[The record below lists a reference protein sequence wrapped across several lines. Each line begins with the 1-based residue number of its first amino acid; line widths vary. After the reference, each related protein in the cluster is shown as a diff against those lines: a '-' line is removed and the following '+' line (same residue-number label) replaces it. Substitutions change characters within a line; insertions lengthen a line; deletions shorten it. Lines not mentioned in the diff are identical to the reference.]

1 MSLKLNR
8 SALTGAA
15 FLMATSAIGPGF
27 LTQTAYYTWQLAASF
42 GFVILVSVLLD
53 IGAQLNIWR
62 LLTVSGMRAHE
73 FSDKVF
79 PGLGYLLGGLI
90 VFGGLAFNIGNV
102 GGCSL
107 GMNLMTGI
115 GVEWSAVITTVIV
128 LAVFLMPGA
137 TGIMDTFVKVMGT
150 GMILFT
156 VVAAYMAAPPV
167 GEALYRSLVPERVD
181 PGAIVTLVGGTVGGY
196 ISFAGAHRLLEAGVK
211 GVESTAAVNRSAVR
225 GIGITALMRYILFLA
240 ALGVVNSGAVI
251 DAVNPAAGVF
261 RHSAGNA
268 GTVIFGFVMWS
279 AAITSVIG
287 AAYTSVSFMRSWHP
301 LFEKN
306 HRGIT
311 AGFILV
317 SATIFVAIGKPVQ
330 LLVLAGT
337 INGFILPL
345 ALGLFLTGVHRQ
357 ILPGGYRHP
366 NWLTVAGWLVTTLMA
381 GMAIWS
387 LF

>member
-1 MSLKLNR
+1 MRLKLSR
-8 SALTGAA
+8 SALAGAA

-27 LTQTAYYTWQLAASF
+27 LTQTAYYTWELAASF
-42 GFVILVSVLLD
+42 GFVILISVLLD

-62 LLTVSGMRAHE
+62 LLTVTGMRAHE
-73 FSDKVF
+73 FSNRVF

-90 VFGGLAFNIGNV
+90 VFGGLAFNIGNI
-102 GGCSL
+102 GGCAL

-115 GVEWSAVITTVIV
+115 EMEWSATVSAAIG
-128 LAVFLMPGA
+128 LTIFLLPGA
-137 TGIMDTFVKVMGT
+137 TGIMDAFVKILGI

-156 VVAAYMAAPPV
+156 VTAALMVSPPV
-167 GEALYRSLVPERVD
+167 GEAMYRSFIPDKID
-181 PGAIVTLVGGTVGGY
+181 PAAIVTLVGGTVGGY
-196 ISFAGAHRLLEAGVK
+196 ISFAGAHRLLDAGVV
-211 GVESTAAVNRSAVR
+211 GVESAGAVTRSAIR
-225 GIGITALMRYILFLA
+225 GIGITAMMRYVLFLA
-240 ALGVVNSGAVI
+240 ALGVVSSGVAM
-251 DAVNPAAGVF
+251 DAGNPAAGVF

-287 AAYTSVSFMRSWHP
+287 AAYTSVSFMRNWHP
-301 LFEKN
+301 LFDRN
-306 HRGIT
+306 HRQIT

-317 SATIFVAIGKPVQ
+317 SAAIFAAVGKPVQ

-337 INGFILPL
+337 INGFILPF
-345 ALGLFLTGVHRQ
+345 ALGLFLIAVHRRL
-357 ILPGGYRHP
+357 LPEGYTHP
-366 NWLTVAGWLVTTLMA
+366 YWLAAAGWLVTILMA